1 MANMFR
7 LHCNTKGVTFT
18 NSMNILNAVLYLG
31 FFPLPLAKLAAMAAW
46 SVDDFLK
53 EIEDMEALQKLR
65 PNALALPKL
74 LETLEHKIKAIDS
87 LTPSLLLKLTEK
99 LEASSLPT
107 DLKSSLQE
115 AVDQKAVDASAGA
128 LKLQAGC
135 QILVS
140 LWNYLSSKEWQMV
153 QSAPYVEAVHV
164 CVSRLRAVGVKSMKE
179 QTKKHAL
186 SLLLHL
192 MIQRGEPKPPPM
204 EVYKLG
210 NYLHDCFVSSKQ
222 PSLVAGFLRYPEKPT
237 DLGDAFMKACYK
249 EGDYPQPVSSLVAP
263 SVGALLKDA
272 IVRNTHGDLQDNSLA
287 LPSKRYKRKTTLRTD
302 DESEVGTFFRM
313 MQMMK
318 EMAKGMDEPKIDILT
333 RRRSTSSSGSSEAPE
348 RLALADLPQEAV
360 EASQA
365 QPSAASLAA
374 ETLTAATI
382 PAQTL
387 DKRTENAEPDNT
399 GAAASGES
407 QEPESLEDFENR
419 AFKQLQARNK
429 RQKAL
434 KQDTKVM
441 KRPSAAK
448 KACVPPKKTL
458 GPSALKRPAAAKAA
472 PKAAAQPAE
481 PKANCWGC
489 SRCRGTPSGCEK
501 CDFPEYKGTRL
512 NGKDAWRK
520 WHAQNC
526 KKQI

>member
-1 MANMFR
+1 M
-7 LHCNTKGVTFT
+7 
-18 NSMNILNAVLYLG
+18 
-31 FFPLPLAKLAAMAAW
+31 
-46 SVDDFLK
+46 
-53 EIEDMEALQKLR
+53 
-65 PNALALPKL
+65 
-74 LETLEHKIKAIDS
+74 
-87 LTPSLLLKLTEK
+87 
-99 LEASSLPT
+99 
-107 DLKSSLQE
+107 
-115 AVDQKAVDASAGA
+115 
-128 LKLQAGC
+128 
-135 QILVS
+135 
-140 LWNYLSSKEWQMV
+140 
-153 QSAPYVEAVHV
+153 
-164 CVSRLRAVGVKSMKE
+164 
-179 QTKKHAL
+179 
-186 SLLLHL
+186 
-192 MIQRGEPKPPPM
+192 
-204 EVYKLG
+204 
-210 NYLHDCFVSSKQ
+210 
-222 PSLVAGFLRYPEKPT
+222 
-237 DLGDAFMKACYK
+237 
-249 EGDYPQPVSSLVAP
+249 
-263 SVGALLKDA
+263 
-272 IVRNTHGDLQDNSLA
+272 
-287 LPSKRYKRKTTLRTD
+287 
-302 DESEVGTFFRM
+302 
-313 MQMMK
+313 
-318 EMAKGMDEPKIDILT
+318 
-333 RRRSTSSSGSSEAPE
+333 
-348 RLALADLPQEAV
+348 